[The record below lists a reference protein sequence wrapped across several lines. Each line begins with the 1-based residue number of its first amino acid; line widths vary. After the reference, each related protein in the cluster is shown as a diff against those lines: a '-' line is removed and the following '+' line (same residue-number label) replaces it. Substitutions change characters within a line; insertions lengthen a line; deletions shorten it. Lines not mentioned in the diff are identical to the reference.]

1 MFLAQFENVLQGVII
16 LSLITVDNVDYNFP
30 LWFVDFLVLRLPRIL
45 QKMRD
50 QGIFRVSQERRRHYG
65 DMAGETGGA
74 VSSSIS
80 GDGEVRETVAGEI
93 SRGLDRE
100 RVLPVEDRI

>member
-1 MFLAQFENVLQGVII
+1 MII

-50 QGIFRVSQERRRHYG
+50 QGIFRVSQEGRGHYG
-65 DMAGETGGA
+65 DMAGETGRS
-74 VSSSIS
+74 VSSRIS
-80 GDGEVRETVAGEI
+80 GDGEVRETVAREI
-93 SRGLDRE
+93 PRGLDWE
-100 RVLPVEDRI
+100 RFPP